1 MLICF
6 KSDCIPTPARAL
18 QRREEEKKK
27 RILISI
33 RKKHALRVWSKRSKG
48 MEQTLKEH
56 QPDNTD
62 INGIIYG
69 SESSSDW
76 RQEDNEKT
84 GFVGCAYIFYISFT
98 FSRKNF
104 GILKF
109 IIIFATKLDKSKM
122 QLSLGLNGNI

>member
-6 KSDCIPTPARAL
+6 KSNCIPTPARAL
-18 QRREEEKKK
+18 QREEEKKRRREEENK

-33 RKKHALRVWSKRSKG
+33 KKHALRAWSKRSKG
-48 MEQTLKEH
+48 TSPTILTL
-56 QPDNTD
+56 TA
-62 INGIIYG
+62 
-69 SESSSDW
+69 SSTARNHLRIGDKKIMKKQGLSVAPTFF
-76 RQEDNEKT
+76 N
-84 GFVGCAYIFYISFT
+84 ISFT
-98 FSRKNF
+98 FSGKNF